1 MQGKQTVKMPN
12 PLNPLNWVQSAQDW
26 FRKTER
32 SSGFRP
38 YLIFLLI
45 HAGFAIA
52 ILSAFRDVEPLCNF
66 IVFSLYVSFGGFVI
80 LFAIKCFQDPE
91 FCRSERHIETVK
103 RLELM
108 EQKNDHSPTVINAAG
123 VDIISNPERRQ
134 IPSQTNG
141 GGQ

>member
-1 MQGKQTVKMPN
+1 MANPFN
-12 PLNPLNWVQSAQDW
+12 PLDWVRSAQDW

-52 ILSAFRDVEPLCNF
+52 VLSAFRDIEPVRNF
-66 IVFSLYVSFGGFVI
+66 TVNSLYFSFGGFVI
-80 LFAIKCFQDPE
+80 LFAIKCFQDPP

-108 EQKNDHSPTVINAAG
+108 EQKGDITPRLINPSE
-123 VDIISNPERRQ
+123 VEVISNPEQ
-134 IPSQTNG
+134 KQLPAQSSEG
-141 GGQ
+141 SK